1 MPSQIKE
8 LCLDQQ
14 TERKGINSLMK
25 SSIRTLVRKFLLEE
39 SIKKEVKIES
49 KDEILNLISSVGLS
63 SKGYNILSV
72 KELEESFPGAIHL
85 KISLQHAKPDFGR
98 FIDELLDGSNRKKT
112 IYRDT
117 PKSKTQIARW
127 LTGYKSDPDERQKSA
142 AIKVAQLAGLDALQ
156 LIFDRIESEY
166 QAECVANFVEASTQ
180 KKGQS
185 IFELFIFPTD
195 SGSADA
201 IEAPPQPEVISV
213 DNEKVVIPEPEV
225 VPLTRKKK
233 RVPKGSKLTSKE
245 KKRGYTHKSAGRLRH
260 ILDEDQLESIA
271 DHAVNIVLGGKAQVD
286 DELDPQEAHDMY
298 AEVKRASDQTNKHDW
313 PHAFYRVVD
322 DYYDDPLPILK
333 FHSGKVYVGGKIR
346 SRSMMTQYQSRGEH
360 HRNEPQNAF
369 QGGSGLDFTPKKAG
383 SKSMKDARR
392 HISATRTSDEIIM
405 YAKIERNTNR
415 YTGKRSEHTGDIT
428 LYVFLIDR
436 NFE

>member
-1 MPSQIKE
+1 
-8 LCLDQQ
+8 
-14 TERKGINSLMK
+14 MK
-25 SSIRTLVRKFLLEE
+25 NSIRMLVRKFLLEE
-39 SIKKEVKIES
+39 SIKKEVKIEF
-49 KDEILNLISSVGLS
+49 KDEILNLISSVDLS
-63 SKGYNILSV
+63 SKGYNILNV

-85 KISLQHAKPDFGR
+85 KISLQHVKPGFGR
-98 FIDELLDGSNRKKT
+98 FVDELLDGSNRKKT

-117 PKSKTQIARW
+117 PTSKTQMTRW
-127 LTGYKSDPDERQKSA
+127 LTGYRSDPDERQKSA
-142 AIKVAQLAGLDALQ
+142 AIKVAQLTGLDALQ
-156 LIFDRIESEY
+156 LVFDRIESEY
-166 QAECVANFVEASTQ
+166 QAECVANFVEARTQ

-185 IFELFIFPTD
+185 IFELFVFPTD
-195 SGSADA
+195 SDSVDV

-225 VPLTRKKK
+225 VPTTQRKK

-245 KKRGYTHKSAGRLRH
+245 KKQGYTHKSTGRLRH

-271 DHAVNIVLGGKAQVD
+271 DHAVNIVLGGKAQVTE
-286 DELDPQEAHDMY
+286 ELDPQETHDMY
-298 AEVKRASDQTNKHDW
+298 TEVKRASEHIHKDDRA
-313 PHAFYRVVD
+313 HAFYRVVD

-360 HRNEPQNAF
+360 HSNEPQNTF
-369 QGGSGLDFTPKKAG
+369 QGDSRLAFTPKKAG

-415 YTGKRSEHTGDIT
+415 YTGKVSDHTGDIT